1 MRGVAVGGPTVVL
14 STVLVPWLLAQ
25 PAYAASG
32 TGDGGSRLTA
42 IFGLIG
48 AVVLAGGLG
57 VSAYR
62 VSVARRQARAR
73 GHDVDR
79 ATLRALSGED
89 DDREDPETR

>member
-1 MRGVAVGGPTVVL
+1 MRRVAVGVPSVVL
-14 STVLVPWLLAQ
+14 AAVLVPWLLSP

-32 TGDGGSRLTA
+32 SGDGGSRLTA

-62 VSVARRQARAR
+62 VSVTRRQARER
-73 GHDVDR
+73 GEDVDR

-89 DDREDPETR
+89 DDREEP

>member
-1 MRGVAVGGPTVVL
+1 MRRVAVGVPSVL
-14 STVLVPWLLAQ
+14 LAAVLVPGLLSS
-25 PAYAASG
+25 PAAAATG
-32 TGDGGSRLTA
+32 TSDGGSRLTA

-62 VSVARRQARAR
+62 LSVARRQARER
-73 GHDVDR
+73 GEDADR

-89 DDREDPETR
+89 DDREEP

>member
-1 MRGVAVGGPTVVL
+1 MRRVAVGLPAVL
-14 STVLVPWLLAQ
+14 PAAVMFPWLLSP

-32 TGDGGSRLTA
+32 SGDGGSRLTA

-62 VSVARRQARAR
+62 VSVTRRQARER
-73 GHDVDR
+73 GEDVDR

-89 DDREDPETR
+89 DDREES